1 MKNVIKLSTICTLLI
16 GFTHG
21 AIAENRVPAELAEK
35 ISPAYRSGD
44 MKSLSDQQFVLVKRI
59 EGRDPDGGSQVLFND
74 TKGALVPLDKLSQAH
89 TLINP
94 ALVEKKGA
102 YQELQLKLGNS
113 LLSLDKTGITEQPLP
128 NELGNKIALHGQV
141 EVRKFTVSSRGLSL
155 NLPDSHKLAKLN
167 N

>member
-1 MKNVIKLSTICTLLI
+1 MKNVIKLSICTLLI

-21 AIAENRVPAELAEK
+21 AIAENRVPAELAEN

-44 MKSLSDQQFVLVKRI
+44 MKSFSDQKFVWVKRI
-59 EGRDPDGGSQVLFND
+59 EGRDPDGRSQVLFND
-74 TKGALVPLDKLSQAH
+74 TKGALIPLDKLSQAY

-102 YQELQLKLGNS
+102 YQELQLRLGNT

-128 NELGNKIALHGQV
+128 NELDNKMALHGQV
-141 EVRKFTVSSRGLSL
+141 EVGKFAVSSRGWNL
-155 NLPDSHKLAKLN
+155 NLPDSHKLAQLN